1 MQVVCDAHTG
11 MILAGTVSND
21 PTDCRHLPGLISQL
35 SNNSGFLP
43 SAFVADKGYDTA
55 ANAYALEQA
64 GITSYLHPK
73 RGMLPFWQLD
83 STNRLCCPGGYS
95 LHPESTF
102 SKRGVPVQRLIIKQC
117 PTCVHR
123 SSCGVP
129 ARKKFTHPV
138 GVDPL
143 AHYRN
148 EVRCRSPQGQQIL
161 RERGR
166 IVECLFARWKGNG
179 GFRRFRLRGLEGVQ
193 TECHWEWLALNV
205 KALIRLGLGG
215 SGGSLGLQ
223 KGVSG
228 VLGHYVRVLV
238 CHLGCLVRL
247 RGVLAGFGLFVGSPA
262 MLGA

>member
-1 MQVVCDAHTG
+1 M
-11 MILAGTVSND
+11 AGTVSND